1 MGPRNRGPFVYGIGA
16 VCDQRGAHFMKGI
29 SRVLIANRGE
39 IAVRIIGACQDLGI
53 ESIVTV
59 SEADRESLP
68 ARMADRAVCIGP
80 ARSGESYLKVGTIIS
95 AALGTGADAIHPGY
109 GFLAEQVDLP
119 EACAQHGLT
128 FIGPT
133 GDNIREMGDKLL
145 ARKLVDGL
153 GIPVIPGSELVLDEV
168 NALGVAE
175 KIGYP
180 VLLKAAGGG
189 GGKGM
194 KIVERSEEMK
204 IVFSEASAEA
214 RAAFG
219 DSRIYIEHFIPNAR
233 HIEIQIIG
241 DRLGNIVHLFE
252 RDCSLQ
258 RRYQKMVEEAPSPV
272 VSPELREKI
281 CASAVS
287 ITRHIKYENAGTI
300 EFILDQDDG
309 QFYFLE
315 MNTRIQV
322 EHPVTEMIT
331 GVDLVKEQ
339 IRIAA
344 GKPISFSQKEVR
356 LKGHAIECRINAE
369 SPRAGFQPCPGRIT
383 EWIPPEGPGIRL
395 DSHCYSGYMV
405 PPFYD
410 SLLAKLITS
419 GRDRQE
425 AIQTMKYALSNLTV
439 SGIDT
444 TIPFYQFL
452 LRYPDYLEGKVN
464 TRWVEDVLLKEYE
477 QDDGSR

>member
-1 MGPRNRGPFVYGIGA
+1 
-16 VCDQRGAHFMKGI
+16 MKGI

-39 IAVRIIGACQDLGI
+39 IAVRIIGACQDLGL

-59 SEADRESLP
+59 SEADRNSLP

-80 ARSGESYLKVGTIIS
+80 ARSVESYLKAGTIIS

-109 GFLAEQVDLP
+109 GFLAEKVDLP
-119 EACAQHGLT
+119 EACALHGLT

-145 ARKLVDGL
+145 ARKMVDGL
-153 GIPVIPGSELVLDEV
+153 GIPVIPGSELVLDER

-180 VLLKAAGGG
+180 VLLKAAAGG

-204 IVFSEASAEA
+204 IFFREASAEA

-258 RRYQKMVEEAPSPV
+258 RLS
-272 VSPELREKI
+272 LI
-281 CASAVS
+281 
-287 ITRHIKYENAGTI
+287 HI
-300 EFILDQDDG
+300 
-309 QFYFLE
+309 
-315 MNTRIQV
+315 
-322 EHPVTEMIT
+322 
-331 GVDLVKEQ
+331 
-339 IRIAA
+339 
-344 GKPISFSQKEVR
+344 
-356 LKGHAIECRINAE
+356 
-369 SPRAGFQPCPGRIT
+369 
-383 EWIPPEGPGIRL
+383 
-395 DSHCYSGYMV
+395 
-405 PPFYD
+405 
-410 SLLAKLITS
+410 
-419 GRDRQE
+419 
-425 AIQTMKYALSNLTV
+425 
-439 SGIDT
+439 
-444 TIPFYQFL
+444 
-452 LRYPDYLEGKVN
+452 
-464 TRWVEDVLLKEYE
+464 
-477 QDDGSR
+477 